1 MNNNQLYKKG
11 FIKKKIENNNLKK
24 INLIRKKIELYSK
37 KKLKIKKNFSLSKI
51 HNLFNQND
59 FNNFR
64 LDLIKMM
71 NNIPNLNKTLFNVFK
86 KDLLDIFGSDISG
99 QKNINLAIQRPN
111 DLDRPQLHRD
121 SPPGSR
127 YEIVLWVPLVDCI
140 NSMNM
145 IFFPIENIKF
155 VKNSLLKKNLNQIK
169 IAENYGHK
177 IKNVKYGEYL
187 IFLSKVYHYIP
198 INLEKNTRWSLNFRY
213 KNTFTPYGK
222 KGYLDYFEP
231 INYSKITDAAIKNDE

>member
-1 MNNNQLYKKG
+1 
-11 FIKKKIENNNLKK
+11 
-24 INLIRKKIELYSK
+24 
-37 KKLKIKKNFSLSKI
+37 
-51 HNLFNQND
+51 
-59 FNNFR
+59 
-64 LDLIKMM
+64 
-71 NNIPNLNKTLFNVFK
+71 
-86 KDLLDIFGSDISG
+86 
-99 QKNINLAIQRPN
+99 
-111 DLDRPQLHRD
+111 
-121 SPPGSR
+121 
-127 YEIVLWVPLVDCI
+127 
-140 NSMNM
+140 M